1 MLLEFMGVLSKN
13 KTGLIKD
20 FRINIES
27 ERRIMRMKF
36 IVINKG
42 REEDLDISLMYTI
55 PQLSINQ
62 YSMDFYGNENIR
74 GIKFSVSAT
83 YGIFSNRYMLKG
95 KIGNDEFDLKGSDI
109 ETFVA
114 FTKELINSKGESK

>member
-1 MLLEFMGVLSKN
+1 
-13 KTGLIKD
+13 
-20 FRINIES
+20 
-27 ERRIMRMKF
+27 
-36 IVINKG
+36 
-42 REEDLDISLMYTI
+42 MYTI